1 MLYSSA
7 GTWAQPA
14 DLLWN
19 GQQLG
24 TVWRGTARRST
35 AQPGLVTAH
44 AGTLGQLLVL
54 GWST

>member
-7 GTWAQPA
+7 GMWAQPA

-19 GQQLG
+19 GLQLG
-24 TVWRGTARRST
+24 TVWRGTAQRST
-35 AQPGLVTAH
+35 AQTGLVTAH